1 MVKQLK
7 KVHSL
12 SRKIATAFSSS
23 DLESRKIENKSALVN
38 RKDPFSIK
46 NLVQYGLYRSI
57 RDKKFNGSEVDIT
70 ADHPRALCR
79 VSLLANIEYWG
90 AFKTSNARVFVKIQK
105 VVCIVVLD

>member
-12 SRKIATAFSSS
+12 SCKIATAFSSS

-46 NLVQYGLYRSI
+46 NLVQHGLYRSI
-57 RDKKFNGSEVDIT
+57 RDRKFNGS
-70 ADHPRALCR
+70 
-79 VSLLANIEYWG
+79 
-90 AFKTSNARVFVKIQK
+90 VKIPK
-105 VVCIVVLD
+105 LISLRTTLLRVLDFSDASV